1 MTLGAV
7 REDERDG
14 CMRRL
19 EAFTE
24 RYRGRL
30 QELVRLY
37 GPGSAPAEHGRYA
50 PVGRPESLA
59 VCERMENAP
68 LLRRSGGRN
77 RWTFS
82 CRTTSSPYG
91 AHATA

>member
-1 MTLGAV
+1 MALGAV

-19 EAFTE
+19 KAFTE

-30 QELVRLY
+30 QEPVRLY
-37 GPGSAPAEHGRYA
+37 GPGSAPAEHGWYA
-50 PVGRPESLA
+50 PVDRPESLA
-59 VCERMENAP
+59 ACERMENAP
-68 LLRRSGGRN
+68 LLLRSGGRN

-82 CRTTSSPYG
+82 CRTAPSPHG
-91 AHATA
+91 AHATT